1 MTPHEFRAWLT
12 KAISGDNEAL
22 SKVLELYLPLINHAS
37 VINGRFDEDC
47 REYIFMRLIDG
58 IRKFKI

>member
-1 MTPHEFRAWLT
+1 MTPHEFRACLT

-22 SKVLELYLPLINHAS
+22 SKVLELYLPLINHDS

-47 REYIFMRLIDG
+47 RQYIFMRLIDG